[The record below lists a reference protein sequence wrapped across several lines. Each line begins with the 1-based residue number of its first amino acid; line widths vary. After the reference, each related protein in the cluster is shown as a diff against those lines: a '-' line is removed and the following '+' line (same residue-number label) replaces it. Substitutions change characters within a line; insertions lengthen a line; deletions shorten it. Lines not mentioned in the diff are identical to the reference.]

1 MTVGKSGTVDVVII
15 GAGAAGLGAAKS
27 LQAAGKSFVV
37 LEAMDR
43 SGGRAWTD
51 TETFGVPIDW
61 GCHWLHSASIN
72 PMRKYAD
79 ELGIAYLDL
88 HVPSRL
94 ADNGRLLPE
103 TESETLMQ
111 ELQRLYDRALGTGND
126 GIDVALSDVVDTA
139 SPAYSLF
146 ASGVQAEWGFTPAQV
161 STLDA
166 ARYKDT
172 DQNWAVTD
180 GYGML
185 VQKLAAGIPVSLGT
199 TVKQVIL
206 DGNSVRV
213 VSDQGPIEARAVI
226 ITVSTNVLSRGLID
240 FQPALPDWKLAAAAA
255 VPLGSDNKVVLQID
269 SRHFGIDE
277 HMSVRIPY
285 PGAPWFYAQVR
296 PFGRNIVSIYMGG
309 PISAELEAAGIDAA
323 IEVGRQALIDAFGSN
338 IAQYIGTSAAS
349 SWGTEP
355 SILGAYGAARPGEA
369 NLRVDLAKPIED
381 RILFCGEATHPY
393 FFSTCHGAWMSG
405 ERAAGEAIS
414 IL

>member
-15 GAGAAGLGAAKS
+15 GAGAAGLGAAKA

-51 TETFGVPIDW
+51 TETFGVPVDW

-72 PMRKYAD
+72 PMRQYAD
-79 ELGIAYLDL
+79 ELGIAYLDH

-94 ADNGRLLPE
+94 AGNGVLLPE
-103 TESETLMQ
+103 SEADALKQ
-111 ELQRLYDRALGTGND
+111 ELQQLYARALGTGNE
-126 GIDVALSDVVDTA
+126 GIDVPLSDVIDTS
-139 SPAYSLF
+139 SPAFSLF
-146 ASGVQAEWGFTPAQV
+146 ASGVQAEWGFSPAQV

-172 DQNWAVTD
+172 DQNWAVTN
-180 GYGML
+180 GYGAL
-185 VQKLAAGIPVSLGT
+185 VQQVASGIPVSLST

-206 DGNSVRV
+206 EGSAARV
-213 VSDQGPIEARAVI
+213 VTDQGLIDARAVVV
-226 ITVSTNVLSRGLID
+226 TVSTNVLSRGLID
-240 FQPALPDWKLAAAAA
+240 FQPVLPDWKLAAAAA

-285 PGAPWFYAQVR
+285 PGAPWFHVQVR
-296 PFGRNIVSIYMGG
+296 PFGRDIVSIYMGG
-309 PISAELEAAGIDAA
+309 PISAELEAAGSDAA
-323 IEVGRQALIDAFGSN
+323 IEVGRQAMIDAFGST
-338 IAQYIGTSAAS
+338 IAKHIGSSAAS

-355 SILGAYGAARPGEA
+355 TILGAYGAARPGEA
-369 NLRVDLAKPIED
+369 NLRADLAKPVEE
-381 RILFCGEATHPY
+381 RLLFCGEATHPY
-393 FFSTCHGAWMSG
+393 FFSTCHGAWLSG

-414 IL
+414 LL